1 MKPIISFS
9 QGGAAARSRIAL
21 VRMLLVCVSLWTCS
35 LMMSAQTEEI
45 FFKESFQGVNGLES
59 GVSPL
64 DTADLDHPSGWILD
78 RVHSGPQC
86 ALMESGGSITL
97 PPVPEMTGNAILYV
111 ALSPWNNES
120 YEPCKLEVSQGES
133 SGSDLEI
140 GVSKDGGYVKLYN
153 VTPET
158 RITVRATHDVRV
170 ETIVLQYGLN
180 TVGMYTDEF
189 QLSVPAGAYVEP
201 FDVRMSPAEDIDFAD
216 NYLDRHM
223 IMVYTTDGTQP
234 TRFSTR
240 YDGPIRVDTTT
251 VFRLGLINEFGTLIT
266 RSNKYKYVFP
276 VDVRNMADYRA
287 LPDNTFA
294 RLQLDDAVVTYSEIT
309 AGKGGDWYQYIYL
322 RDATGAIG
330 TEGYGSLPLHTG
342 DVLGGSVVLYSRSDG
357 GWSMSE
363 YSSFDNLATD
373 YREPEPVWVESVSE
387 LLDSCWLCQLVTLS
401 GVTVSEG
408 YARRDGASILLDKVS
423 TMRTL
428 FPTGNVPDDPEAEYD
443 ITGIVQPVY
452 GGGFQLMA
460 IDYPVLTGISGLAAD
475 AATPVAYYTTDGRRV
490 SRPERGIY
498 LVRYSDGKVRKVFF
512 R

>member
-45 FFKESFQGVNGLES
+45 FFKESFQNVNGLES

-78 RVHSGPQC
+78 RVYAGPQC
-86 ALMESGGSITL
+86 ALIASGGSMTL
-97 PPVPEMTGNAILYV
+97 PPVPELMGNALLYV
-111 ALSPWNNES
+111 TLWPWNNS
-120 YEPCKLEVSQGES
+120 SDEPCKLELSQGES
-133 SGSDLEI
+133 STSNLEI
-140 GVSKDGGYVKLYN
+140 GAGVKMYN
-153 VTPET
+153 VTPDT
-158 RITVRATHDVRV
+158 RITIRATHDVKV
-170 ETIVLQYGLN
+170 ESIWLQYGL
-180 TVGMYTDEF
+180 TVAMYTDEF
-189 QLSVPAGAYVEP
+189 KLSVPPGQYLEP
-201 FDVRMSPAEDIDFAD
+201 FEVRMAPGKNVDFAD
-216 NYLDRHM
+216 NYQDSHM
-223 IMVYTTDGTQP
+223 IMVYTTDGTKP
-234 TRFSTR
+234 TRFSTQ

-251 VFRLGLINEFGTLIT
+251 VFRLGLIDEFGKLFSRNT
-266 RSNKYKYVFP
+266 RYEYVFP
-276 VDVRNMADYRA
+276 VEVSSMAAYRA
-287 LPDNTFA
+287 LPENTFT
-294 RLQLDDAVVTYSEIT
+294 RLQLRDALVTYSELT
-309 AGKGGDWYQYIYL
+309 PGKGGDWYQYIYL
-322 RDATGAIG
+322 RDSTGAIG
-330 TEGYGSLPLHTG
+330 MEGYGSVPLHTG
-342 DVLGGSVVLYSRSDG
+342 DVLNGSVVLDSRTDG
-357 GWSMSE
+357 GWWSTE
-363 YSSFDNLATD
+363 YTSFDSLATG

-408 YARRDGASILLDKVS
+408 YACRDGASILLDKVS

-460 IDYPVLTGISGLAAD
+460 IGYPVLTGISGLAAD
-475 AATPVAYYTTDGRRV
+475 VATPVAYYTTDGRRV